1 MAKVTDEELKEVQEL
16 RDSLLTIV
24 SSIGE
29 LHLAK
34 VLLEKEISLV
44 FDNIKTEEENFSKFQ
59 EKERVVYSKLQ
70 EKYGAGNINLETGE
84 ITV

>member
-1 MAKVTDEELKEVQEL
+1 MQKVTDEELKEVQEL
-16 RDSLLTIV
+16 RDTLLTIV

-34 VLLEKEISLV
+34 VLLEKEIDLV
-44 FDNIKTEEENFSKFQ
+44 NNNMRSEEENFVNFQ
-59 EKERVVYSKLQ
+59 EKERVIYSKLQ